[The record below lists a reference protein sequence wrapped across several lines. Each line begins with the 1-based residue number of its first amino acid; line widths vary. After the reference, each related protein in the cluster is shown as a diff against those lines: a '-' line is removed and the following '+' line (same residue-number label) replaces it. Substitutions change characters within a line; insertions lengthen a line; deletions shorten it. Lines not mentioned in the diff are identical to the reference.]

1 MTRVEEYD
9 VSKLV
14 EFKGRVASVSFHG
27 DRVCWR
33 STITPVKS
41 FGQLAWKVELFNAGG
56 DFLCSSHENTPAA
69 AIEEALARMEPR
81 PEPDEEPWVN
91 VNDRLP
97 PYGAPCWT
105 CDLNKVIRRSRIGE
119 KVYSGS
125 LSSPWWMYEKGGG
138 APVSNGWITHW
149 MLDRKPEGPV
159 EA

>member
-14 EFKGRVASVSFHG
+14 EFKGRTAPAKFHG

-91 VNDRLP
+91 VSDSLP
-97 PYGAPCWT
+97 PDEAPCWT
-105 CDLNKVIRRSRIGE
+105 RDRANRIRRARIGM
-119 KVYSGS
+119 
-125 LSSPWWMYEKGGG
+125 SSPGGWPHEPWWWGEVGC
-138 APVSNGWITHW
+138 AVSNGWITHW
-149 MLDRKPEGPV
+149 MLDREPEGPV